1 MERSAKIQTYM
12 LALQNG
18 SIRGNVMEVLD
29 FVYRNHGA
37 SILQMRVE
45 LNIAHQSLTPAVSN
59 LLDIGLIREIGTER
73 VNDSVYSKYEFV
85 PDAEEQNKLSDER
98 RRLKFK
104 NWLKIGLKEYE
115 NIISHDLINA
125 IEEEIKWNNF

>member
-59 LLDIGLIREIGTER
+59 LLDLGLIREIGTER

-85 PDAEEQNKLSDER
+85 PDAEEQNKLADLR
-98 RRLKFK
+98 RRDKFR
-104 NWLKIGLKEYE
+104 NWIKKGVDEFSDLMPQIVLTEL
-115 NIISHDLINA
+115 DLIDLL
-125 IEEEIKWNNF
+125 K

>member
-29 FVYRNHGA
+29 FVYKNHGA

-59 LLDIGLIREIGTER
+59 LLDLGLIREIGTER
-73 VNDSVYSKYEFV
+73 VNDSVYSRYEFV
-85 PDAEEQNKLSDER
+85 PDAEEQDTLAKVREFNKFR
-98 RRLKFK
+98 
-104 NWLKIGLKEYE
+104 NWIKQGLKEYDHLMTNSLRE
-115 NIISHDLINA
+115 ALK
-125 IEEEIKWNNF
+125 EEVL

>member
-59 LLDIGLIREIGTER
+59 LLDLGLIREIGTER

-85 PDAEEQNKLSDER
+85 PDAEEQNALAKAREFN
-98 RRLKFK
+98 KFK
-104 NWLKIGLKEYE
+104 SWVKQGLKEYDHLMTNNLRE
-115 NIISHDLINA
+115 ALK
-125 IEEEIKWNNF
+125 EEVL

>member
-59 LLDIGLIREIGTER
+59 LLDLGLIREIGTER

-85 PDAEEQNKLSDER
+85 PDAEDQDTLAKAREWV
-98 RRLKFK
+98 KFK
-104 NWLKIGLKEYE
+104 NWIRHGLDNYNHLITNGLREALKEE
-115 NIISHDLINA
+115 VL
-125 IEEEIKWNNF
+125 

>member
-59 LLDIGLIREIGTER
+59 LLDLGLIREIGTER

-85 PDAEEQNKLSDER
+85 PDAEEQDALSKAREFN
-98 RRLKFK
+98 KFK
-104 NWLKIGLKEYE
+104 SWIKQGLKEYDHLMTNSLRE
-115 NIISHDLINA
+115 ALK
-125 IEEEIKWNNF
+125 EEVL